1 MTKNN
6 LKIVKSN
13 KSQEAE
19 TKEKNKALEAA
30 ISQIDENFGKGSV
43 MKLGQKAILN
53 IESISTGSL
62 SLDLA
67 LGIGGL
73 PKGRV
78 VEIYGPESSGKTT
91 LALQVVAEAQKTGG
105 ICGFIDAEHALDPV
119 YAKKL
124 GVKTEELLI
133 SQPDTGEQALEIA
146 DTLIKSGSI
155 SVLVI
160 DSVAALTPRAEL
172 EGEMGDHHVGLQSRL
187 MSQALRK
194 LTSSIAKT
202 NTMVIFIN
210 QIRMKI
216 GIMFG
221 NPETTSG
228 GNALKFYSSV
238 RMDIRR
244 IGAIKEKEQ
253 IIGNSTRVKVVKK
266 ESPTEYAHRYEIKFS
281 GDMKKV
287 ADFIEDI
294 EGVEILSIGN
304 SLELIK
310 DLGDAAVVS
319 GQYGLDGFNGTHGI
333 GHTRMATESDVD
345 IRSAH
350 PYWAYQFSDVAEVH
364 NGQLTNYWTNRR
376 ALERKGH
383 RFSSNCDS
391 ELIAVYIAD
400 RMNQG
405 DDLETAMKNSVE
417 YLDGVFTYLV
427 ATQDELGMAKD
438 VMAAKPMVVYEGDDM
453 IALASEEVAIRKLF
467 DHHIETFDPYH
478 GEVRVWQH

>member
-1 MTKNN
+1 MTKNS
-6 LKIVKSN
+6 LKIVKSVKN
-13 KSQEAE
+13 QEVE
-19 TKEKNKALEAA
+19 NKEKSKALEAA

-43 MKLGQKAILN
+43 MKLGQKAAIN
-53 IESISTGSL
+53 VEAISTGSL

-78 VEIYGPESSGKTT
+78 IEIYGPESSGKTT
-91 LALQVVAEAQKTGG
+91 LALQVIAEAQKVGG
-105 ICGFIDAEHALDPV
+105 ICGFVDAEHALDPV

-155 SVLVI
+155 SVLVV

-253 IIGNSTRVKVVKK
+253 IIGNSTRVKVVKNK
-266 ESPTEYAHRYEIKFS
+266 VSPPFKVVEFDLMYGKGISKSGELVDLGSKADIVEKSGAWYAYKGEKIGQGRENAKIYLEKNTKIAAEIEMAIRTKAGLIAKKIEGNPVVEKTESP
-281 GDMKKV
+281 KK
-287 ADFIEDI
+287 
-294 EGVEILSIGN
+294 N
-304 SLELIK
+304 
-310 DLGDAAVVS
+310 
-319 GQYGLDGFNGTHGI
+319 
-333 GHTRMATESDVD
+333 
-345 IRSAH
+345 
-350 PYWAYQFSDVAEVH
+350 
-364 NGQLTNYWTNRR
+364 
-376 ALERKGH
+376 
-383 RFSSNCDS
+383 
-391 ELIAVYIAD
+391 
-400 RMNQG
+400 
-405 DDLETAMKNSVE
+405 
-417 YLDGVFTYLV
+417 
-427 ATQDELGMAKD
+427 
-438 VMAAKPMVVYEGDDM
+438 
-453 IALASEEVAIRKLF
+453 
-467 DHHIETFDPYH
+467 
-478 GEVRVWQH
+478 

>member
-1 MTKNN
+1 MCGIAGIIHK
-6 LKIVKSN
+6 
-13 KSQEAE
+13 QA
-19 TKEKNKALEAA
+19 
-30 ISQIDENFGKGSV
+30 GKG
-43 MKLGQKAILN
+43 AN
-53 IESISTGSL
+53 IGEQMTSMLQALKHRGPDSTGY
-62 SLDLA
+62 A
-67 LGIGGL
+67 M
-73 PKGRV
+73 
-78 VEIYGPESSGKTT
+78 YGEDNGNQIMRFK
-91 LALQVVAEAQKTGG
+91 VAEAADLEGSYD
-105 ICGFIDAEHALDPV
+105 IHAEIEGRLAL
-119 YAKKL
+119 
-124 GVKTEELLI
+124 
-133 SQPDTGEQALEIA
+133 
-146 DTLIKSGSI
+146 
-155 SVLVI
+155 I
-160 DSVAALTPRAEL
+160 DSRLAEL
-172 EGEMGDHHVGLQSRL
+172 G
-187 MSQALRK
+187 
-194 LTSSIAKT
+194 
-202 NTMVIFIN
+202 
-210 QIRMKI
+210 
-216 GIMFG
+216 
-221 NPETTSG
+221 
-228 GNALKFYSSV
+228 
-238 RMDIRR
+238 
-244 IGAIKEKEQ
+244 
-253 IIGNSTRVKVVKK
+253 VKVVKK
-266 ESPTEYAHRYEIKFS
+266 ESPTEYAHRYEIEFS

-287 ADFIEDI
+287 ADFVEDI

-350 PYWAYQFSDVAEVH
+350 PYWAYPFSDVAVVH

-405 DDLETAMKNSVE
+405 DDLETAMKDSVE

-427 ATQDELGMAKD
+427 ATKDELGMAKD